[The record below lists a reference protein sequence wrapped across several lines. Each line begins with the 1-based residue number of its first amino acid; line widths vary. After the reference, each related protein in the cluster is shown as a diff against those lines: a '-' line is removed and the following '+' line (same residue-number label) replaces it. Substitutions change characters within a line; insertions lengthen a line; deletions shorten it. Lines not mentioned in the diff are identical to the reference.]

1 MGRAWPTHTAKPAS
15 ISAASSRVRNPP
27 TSGRAVDQVRAGHQ
41 PSDRS
46 DARPHRAADTARHRR
61 RGDRIAGLCYTA
73 ANNKLHHGRTIMKS
87 GIITAATSALLFS
100 GVANAAEIKVLSTQ
114 ATEQTYR
121 ELVPQFEQA
130 SGHKVTT
137 IFTGTL

>member
-1 MGRAWPTHTAKPAS
+1 
-15 ISAASSRVRNPP
+15 
-27 TSGRAVDQVRAGHQ
+27 
-41 PSDRS
+41 
-46 DARPHRAADTARHRR
+46 
-61 RGDRIAGLCYTA
+61 
-73 ANNKLHHGRTIMKS
+73 MKS

-137 IFTGTL
+137 IFTGTLDAN